1 MNRDTVSFSVIVPF
15 FLSSFAWN
23 FALGLTYLL
32 TPLYAHSLGLTGVQ
46 IGVLVALP
54 VVPQVVLTL
63 LGGALVDRVGGKR
76 MAMASCMMICA
87 AGLVF
92 MASAGFALMFVAQLL
107 MAMSRAVFW
116 PATWSLASQLPG
128 SPGMQMGRLNGATN
142 IGQIGGIAA
151 AGAIIV
157 AAGFRTGFLIIA
169 AVGFAALVLN
179 QIYRHPAAPLAASPP
194 PILVTYR
201 RLLGN
206 RIMRYSILC
215 AYISALPLS
224 LSFSFFPILLAEQGF
239 DSDVTGALVSLRA
252 LGAIAAGLAA
262 GRLVRNVHGLR
273 APLVAAMV
281 VGGSVML
288 TAAVSQP
295 APIALFV
302 FALGAGSATMT
313 VYFQMLITLASPAE
327 VRGSAMALGG
337 LGWGISNLTTPLAMG
352 LLKDYVDIQLG
363 FYVMGGIA
371 LACGLALVPLQR
383 WAFGADHAVAGQAT
397 L

>member
-1 MNRDTVSFSVIVPF
+1 MNRNTVSFFAIAPF

-32 TPLYAHSLGLTGVQ
+32 TPLYAHSLGMTGVQ
-46 IGVLVALP
+46 IGILVALP

-63 LGGALVDRVGGKR
+63 LGGAMVDRVGGKQ
-76 MAMASCMMICA
+76 MAMASCVMICA
-87 AGLVF
+87 AGVVF
-92 MASAGFALMFVAQLL
+92 MAASGFAMTFLAQLL

-128 SPGMQMGRLNGATN
+128 SPGVQMGRLNSATN

-151 AGAIIV
+151 AGVLIA
-157 AAGFRTGFLIIA
+157 AAGFRIGFMIIA
-169 AVGFAALVLN
+169 AVGFGALVLN
-179 QIYRHPAAPLAASPP
+179 QIYQHAGAPARVAPA
-194 PILVTYR
+194 PIFATYR
-201 RLLGN
+201 MLLGS

-224 LSFSFFPILLAEQGF
+224 LSSSFFPILLAEQGF
-239 DSDVTGALVSLRA
+239 ESDVTGALVSLRA
-252 LGAIAAGLAA
+252 VGAIVAGLAA
-262 GRLVRNVHGLR
+262 GQLVRNVHGLR
-273 APLVAAMV
+273 APLVAAAV

-288 TAAVSQP
+288 VAAASQP

-302 FALGAGSATMT
+302 FALGAGSAMMT
-313 VYFQMLITLASPAE
+313 VYFQMLITLVSPSE
-327 VRGSAMALGG
+327 MRGSAMALGG

-352 LLKDYVDIQLG
+352 MLKDHADIHLG
-363 FYVMGGIA
+363 FYVMGGVA

-383 WAFGADHAVAGQAT
+383 WAFAGDHALAAQPSA
-397 L
+397 